1 MSIFDV
7 ITLLGGL
14 AMFLYGMRTMSSGI
28 KESSSGTL
36 KKVLEKVTNNPIKAF
51 LLGLLVTA
59 VIQSS
64 TATIVITAG
73 LVTAGVLKVKQSVGI
88 LLGANVGTTVTGQML
103 RLMQLD
109 SGKAWWL
116 QIFHP
121 TTLAPVAL
129 VIGVVLVLFIKFKNS
144 ERTGTILIGFGI
156 LFSGLITMSTA
167 VDTLK
172 STDFFHN
179 MFVSLGNSPV
189 LGYVA
194 GAVVS
199 FILQSSSA
207 TIGILQALSTSGQ
220 LAFSAITPIIV
231 GVYFGDSVTTFI
243 VCFIGTKAD
252 AKRVGLTNLIFNFF
266 KTILAIT
273 GVLIAK
279 AAGLLDPIWNSPATP
294 GNIADTN
301 LIFNAVC
308 ALIMLPLGWLM
319 VKLAYIMIKDDKVKK
334 GKYDDKLDAMNPV
347 FFSTPALAF
356 KSCYDV
362 LVTMFLA
369 SKKNIHKAIGLLY
382 TFDAA
387 KAQEIENE
395 EDNVDIMADRVSNYL
410 VQLSP
415 HISSDLHVRILDEYY
430 KVVTE
435 FERLS
440 DHAMNIKEVAQQLY
454 ENNTAFSDDA
464 KQEIA
469 VLSDAIYRI
478 LDHAQAAFERR
489 DEVAAKQIEPLE
501 EVVDD
506 LVNALKENH
515 LARLRA
521 GRCNVYMDTGF
532 SNLMSDLERIS
543 DVCSNIGVATVVR
556 AEVKLEIN
564 SHDYISKLHSGR
576 DEEFNNEY
584 TAAHVEFFGR
594 LDQIKASSQVSPA
607 LEPVSVQD
615 ASSGDDSGSGTDN

>member
-1 MSIFDV
+1 
-7 ITLLGGL
+7 
-14 AMFLYGMRTMSSGI
+14 MFLYGMRLMSNGI

-36 KKVLEKVTNNPIKAF
+36 KKVLEKVTNNPFKAF
-51 LLGLLVTA
+51 LLGVLVTA

-73 LVTAGVLKVKQSVGI
+73 LVTAGVIKVRQSWGI

-103 RLMQLD
+103 RLIQLD
-109 SGKAWWL
+109 SGETWWL
-116 QIFHP
+116 EFFRP
-121 TTLAPVAL
+121 STLAPIAL
-129 VIGVVLVLFIKFKNS
+129 VIGVTLLIFLKFKNS
-144 ERTGTILIGFGI
+144 DITGTILIGFGI
-156 LFSGLITMSTA
+156 LFSGLLNMSAA
-167 VDTLK
+167 VDNLK
-172 STDFFHN
+172 STDVFTN
-179 MFVSLGNSPV
+179 LFVNLGNNPF
-189 LGYVA
+189 LGYLSGAAVA
-194 GAVVS
+194 

-231 GVYFGDSVTTFI
+231 GVYLGDSVTTFI

-252 AKRVGLTNLIFNFF
+252 AKRVGMTNLLFNFL
-266 KTILAIT
+266 KTILVIA
-273 GVLIAK
+273 GVVTAK
-279 AAGLLDPIWNSPATP
+279 LTGLLNALWDTTADPGI
-294 GNIADTN
+294 IANTN
-301 LIFNAVC
+301 MIFNASC
-308 ALIMLPLGWLM
+308 ALLALPFGGLLI
-319 VKLAYIMIKDDKVKK
+319 KLAYLIIKDDKVKK
-334 GKYDDKLDAMNPV
+334 GKYDEKLDAMNPA

-362 LVTMFLA
+362 LVAMFRA
-369 SKKNIHKAIGLLY
+369 AKENIHKALGLLDIY
-382 TFDAA
+382 DDA
-387 KAQEIENE
+387 KAKEIEE
-395 EDNVDIMADRVSNYL
+395 EEENVDVMADRVSNYL

-415 HISSDLHVRILDEYY
+415 HITADLHARILDEYY

-440 DHAMNIKEVAQQLY
+440 DHSMNIKEVAADLHA
-454 ENNTAFSDDA
+454 NNTAFSADA
-464 KQEIA
+464 KQEIE
-469 VLSDAIYRI
+469 VLKDAIFAI
-478 LDHAQAAFERR
+478 LDLSQLAFEKR
-489 DEVAAKQIEPLE
+489 DEVAAKRIEPLE

-556 AEVKLEIN
+556 TETKLEVN

-576 DEEFNNEY
+576 DENFNAEYNERH
-584 TAAHVEFFGR
+584 TEFFER
-594 LDQIKASSQVSPA
+594 LAAISAPSTPPAGDPSAPIELPDGSS
-607 LEPVSVQD
+607 D
-615 ASSGDDSGSGTDN
+615 GSSDGE